1 MTFAAADWVAVADD
15 LVARAGVPLPE
26 EAALRAAIGRY
37 YYACLVTVASRV
49 VTAATPVERDTTH
62 AQVLRALRDRDD
74 PSAQLVQADL
84 SMLRVER
91 NRAEYGE
98 PLSGDLRTL
107 AGRTRALATRVLK
120 RAASL

>member
-62 AQVLRALRDRDD
+62 AQVLRALRDRD

-98 PLSGDLRTL
+98 PLSGDLRAL